1 MYPFLQQVDAGV
13 ILLLKVQPRSSCN
26 QLSGEQDGALK
37 VKLTSSPV
45 EGAAN
50 RCCCEYLAKLFGI
63 AKNRVELVAG
73 AKSRKKRVLL
83 HDLQIHQVSAVLD
96 THLK

>member
-13 ILLLKVQPRSSCN
+13 ILQLKVQPRSSCN

-37 VKLTSSPV
+37 VKLTSPPV

-50 RCCCEYLAKLFGI
+50 K
-63 AKNRVELVAG
+63 
-73 AKSRKKRVLL
+73 
-83 HDLQIHQVSAVLD
+83 
-96 THLK
+96 